1 MKHPPTKDDICDFV
15 ANACRSKTNH
25 TLYLGTVSFEVALKI
40 KKHIPLTLTNY
51 EIIID
56 EEHIRHVKNRHQED
70 LEYIC
75 LITEI
80 IDDFDRI
87 FKSIEPNRRTKK
99 TEIFIVFEKKYD
111 NGVIKLVKLRNMKD
125 KALSLKT
132 IFIKD

>member
-1 MKHPPTKDDICDFV
+1 MKQAPTKDDICDFV
-15 ANACRSKTNH
+15 TNACRSKTNH
-25 TLYLGTVSFEVALKI
+25 TLYLGIISLEIALKI
-40 KKHIPLTLTNY
+40 KKHVPLTLTNY

-70 LEYIC
+70 LGYIC

-80 IDDFDRI
+80 INDFDRI

>member
-1 MKHPPTKDDICDFV
+1 MKRPPTKDDICDFV

-99 TEIFIVFEKKYD
+99 D
-111 NGVIKLVKLRNMKD
+111 RN
-125 KALSLKT
+125 
-132 IFIKD
+132 IYCI

>member
-1 MKHPPTKDDICDFV
+1 LLQFHHKVEIKYLVFT
-15 ANACRSKTNH
+15 H
-25 TLYLGTVSFEVALKI
+25 TTS
-40 KKHIPLTLTNY
+40 N
-51 EIIID
+51 
-56 EEHIRHVKNRHQED
+56 VKNRHQED

-80 IDDFDRI
+80 INNFNRI